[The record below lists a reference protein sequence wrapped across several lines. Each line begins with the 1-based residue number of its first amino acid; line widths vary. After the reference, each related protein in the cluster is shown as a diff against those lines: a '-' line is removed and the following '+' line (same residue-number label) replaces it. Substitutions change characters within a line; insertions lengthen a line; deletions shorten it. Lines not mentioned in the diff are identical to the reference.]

1 MGIKMKTLVIKYWWT
16 LIAFMAFVMIILLI
30 LVMSAPATVFETIL
44 GILLLMTLIA
54 LPVSWIVLL
63 INKQWRKCLLSF
75 ILSIVTIFVLGGML
89 SFAAMWGPGY
99 DNFGKKH
106 PIPDGLKYN
115 IPMDRDSIAITPVDS
130 LDADAFLQ
138 VRGHYGEYSY
148 DLFYGP
154 LPAGEVFLRCYEATK
169 NIPLSEDRLTERSK
183 VAIDS
188 TITLQN
194 KTPALVV
201 GVSVL
206 SIIRVVQGEGHDEAA
221 ALAVI
226 RVQFEAS
233 AEQEDVAFGEGKSHA
248 QAF

>member
-1 MGIKMKTLVIKYWWT
+1 MQMGIKMKTLVIKYWWT

-63 INKQWRKCLLSF
+63 INKQWRKCLLSY

-138 VRGHYGEYSY
+138 VQGHYGEYSY

-188 TITLQN
+188 TITFSQLVHN
-194 KTPALVV
+194 KSFTIYEGDWEDYYAARIEVWFKNKETKEECKLLEKVY
-201 GVSVL
+201 
-206 SIIRVVQGEGHDEAA
+206 RVDGWM
-221 ALAVI
+221 
-226 RVQFEAS
+226 R
-233 AEQEDVAFGEGKSHA
+233 
-248 QAF
+248 

>member
-1 MGIKMKTLVIKYWWT
+1 MRMGIKMKTLVIKYWWT

-115 IPMDRDSIAITPVDS
+115 IPMDRDSIAITLKYSCDAMRRQRISHFPKTGSQKEAKS
-130 LDADAFLQ
+130 LLI
-138 VRGHYGEYSY
+138 
-148 DLFYGP
+148 LP
-154 LPAGEVFLRCYEATK
+154 LRFHNLYTIRALPSTK
-169 NIPLSEDRLTERSK
+169 VIGR
-183 VAIDS
+183 I
-188 TITLQN
+188 ITLLESKYGS
-194 KTPALVV
+194 KTKRQKK
-201 GVSVL
+201 SVNFWKRFIG
-206 SIIRVVQGEGHDEAA
+206 STAGCGEH
-221 ALAVI
+221 I
-226 RVQFEAS
+226 QR
-233 AEQEDVAFGEGKSHA
+233 
-248 QAF
+248 